1 MKAKNLKILQDSG
14 INVPKFVVL
23 SRADEVTP
31 AFMFAL
37 SPDKKYAVRSSFAGE
52 DGSAMSYAGQFET
65 ILNVKKEELKDAI
78 IKVLHS
84 DEKNNVCQYNKINHV
99 EGKNNNNRVI
109 VQEMVDADLSGV
121 IFTANPLGILNE
133 TVIVVGKGLGCNVVE
148 DKINTT
154 SYFYNQDDDL
164 YYYEQQDNSPLLME
178 KTLKE
183 LIAVS
188 EKIRNIFSYNADIEF
203 AIKDNEIFIL
213 QTRPI
218 TTLKNKNPIIL
229 DNSNIVESYPGIS
242 LPLTQSFVRSVYHD
256 IFYNCIL
263 RITEDEEL
271 VESMDKYLQDMTDVA
286 NWRIYYRISNWYA
299 VLKLLPFSK
308 KIIPMWQKMLGV
320 NNKYVSSPDVK
331 VTSKTK
337 RKIVKSVLYYLKHT
351 PELMGELNH
360 SFSKEFPH
368 YQGLVERAETVD
380 DLLSVYY
387 EIKDGILSDW
397 DITLINDMYTF
408 IYTALSG
415 KKNKDLISNIKN
427 LESMKPVMGIRD
439 LITVIKTNKAD
450 EKVYNWYVEKYI
462 AEYGDRCLG
471 ELKLETKTYRTHPE
485 LLHEYI
491 KQQAGKELLPIKHI
505 GQSEKSR
512 NKNVERAKL
521 GIRNRE
527 ISRMNRS
534 RLYGLSRAIF
544 RKIGELL
551 VKQNK
556 LNEVDDVFYLYI
568 NEIEKYMTD
577 YRELVVRRKEEYQM
591 YLRVPAYSRLVFDE
605 KVLNKSHIYT
615 NGSVLNKK
623 DVLEGIAPSTG
634 NIQGRVMIVDEP
646 DDKLDTTGKILVTKS
661 TDPGWVFLIQNA
673 IGIVAEKGSL
683 LSHTAIISRELHK
696 PAVVNVKDC
705 TKLLHNGDLIE
716 LDADEGFVKLI
727 ERCKNEEV

>member
-1 MKAKNLKILQDSG
+1 
-14 INVPKFVVL
+14 
-23 SRADEVTP
+23 
-31 AFMFAL
+31 
-37 SPDKKYAVRSSFAGE
+37 
-52 DGSAMSYAGQFET
+52 
-65 ILNVKKEELKDAI
+65 
-78 IKVLHS
+78 
-84 DEKNNVCQYNKINHV
+84 
-99 EGKNNNNRVI
+99 
-109 VQEMVDADLSGV
+109 
-121 IFTANPLGILNE
+121 
-133 TVIVVGKGLGCNVVE
+133 
-148 DKINTT
+148 
-154 SYFYNQDDDL
+154 
-164 YYYEQQDNSPLLME
+164 
-178 KTLKE
+178 
-183 LIAVS
+183 
-188 EKIRNIFSYNADIEF
+188 
-203 AIKDNEIFIL
+203 
-213 QTRPI
+213 
-218 TTLKNKNPIIL
+218 
-229 DNSNIVESYPGIS
+229 
-242 LPLTQSFVRSVYHD
+242 
-256 IFYNCIL
+256 
-263 RITEDEEL
+263 
-271 VESMDKYLQDMTDVA
+271 
-286 NWRIYYRISNWYA
+286 
-299 VLKLLPFSK
+299 
-308 KIIPMWQKMLGV
+308 
-320 NNKYVSSPDVK
+320 
-331 VTSKTK
+331 
-337 RKIVKSVLYYLKHT
+337 
-351 PELMGELNH
+351 
-360 SFSKEFPH
+360 
-368 YQGLVERAETVD
+368 
-380 DLLSVYY
+380 
-387 EIKDGILSDW
+387 
-397 DITLINDMYTF
+397 MYTF

-439 LITVIKTNKAD
+439 LITVIKSNKAD

-491 KQQAGKELLPIKHI
+491 KQQAEKELLPIKHI
-505 GQSEKSR
+505 SQSEKSK

-568 NEIEKYMTD
+568 NEIEECMTD

-591 YLRVPAYSRLVFDE
+591 YLKVPAYSRLVFDE

-623 DVLEGIAPSTG
+623 DILEGIATSTG

-705 TKLLHNGDLIE
+705 TKLLHNGDLVE
-716 LDADEGFVKLI
+716 LDANEGFVKLI
-727 ERCKNEEV
+727 ERCKYEEV